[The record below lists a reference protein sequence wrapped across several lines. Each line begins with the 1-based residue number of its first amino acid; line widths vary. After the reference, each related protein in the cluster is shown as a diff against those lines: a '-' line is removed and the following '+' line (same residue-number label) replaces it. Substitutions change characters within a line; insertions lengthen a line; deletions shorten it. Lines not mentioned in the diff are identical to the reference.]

1 MSKGKQFRLY
11 LLHFFKKF
19 ISPLWI
25 GNTWRGNFLFPK
37 DFSKKLYTFQLQGFE
52 LINTFQENCLEF
64 PETSFRH
71 IMSCAWPWLIKVFP
85 EKNVLFKAIL
95 GKAFHYFCQFWKE
108 IIKLEHISSLT
119 SKFMKV
125 FVILIIIYDGNFF

>member
-1 MSKGKQFRLY
+1 MGKNNAMDWFFIQISPRLQFKKKNDFFWKSLNVMSKGKQFRLY

-19 ISPLWI
+19 ISPLWL

-95 GKAFHYFCQFWKE
+95 GKAFH
-108 IIKLEHISSLT
+108 
-119 SKFMKV
+119 
-125 FVILIIIYDGNFF
+125 

>member
-1 MSKGKQFRLY
+1 MWCQKRANNVAD
-11 LLHFFKKF
+11 LLINCALFSDC
-19 ISPLWI
+19 ISPLWL

-71 IMSCAWPWLIKVFP
+71 KMSCAWPWLIKVFP
-85 EKNVLFKAIL
+85 EKNVVFEQGFSSFFFQKRTSTHSSHFE
-95 GKAFHYFCQFWKE
+95 KKSS
-108 IIKLEHISSLT
+108 HIR
-119 SKFMKV
+119 
-125 FVILIIIYDGNFF
+125 VILIPKWKFLSY

>member
-1 MSKGKQFRLY
+1 MQWIDFLYKFLPGYNLKKKYFFWKSLNVMSKGKQFRLY

-19 ISPLWI
+19 ISPLWL

-95 GKAFHYFCQFWKE
+95 GKAFH
-108 IIKLEHISSLT
+108 
-119 SKFMKV
+119 
-125 FVILIIIYDGNFF
+125 

>member
-1 MSKGKQFRLY
+1 MGCQKANNVAD
-11 LLHFFKKF
+11 LLKNCALFLDC
-19 ISPLWI
+19 ISPLWL

-71 IMSCAWPWLIKVFP
+71 KMSYAWPWLIKVFP
-85 EKNVLFKAIL
+85 EKMQSFSSFFANFLSLKAHSSQFEMKSSNTRYIWVLLFPNL
-95 GKAFHYFCQFWKE
+95 WKF
-108 IIKLEHISSLT
+108 LS
-119 SKFMKV
+119 
-125 FVILIIIYDGNFF
+125 Y

>member
-1 MSKGKQFRLY
+1 MQWIDFLYKFLPGHNLKKKLFFFWKSLNVMSKGKQFRLY
-11 LLHFFKKF
+11 LLHFLKKF
-19 ISPLWI
+19 ISPLWL

-95 GKAFHYFCQFWKE
+95 GKAFH
-108 IIKLEHISSLT
+108 
-119 SKFMKV
+119 
-125 FVILIIIYDGNFF
+125 